1 MQLPTT
7 IHAPPSLDSFTPLTE
22 HQSTTPS
29 TFFSETPVLH
39 YHGPNARA
47 LIAPEHLSA
56 LPIFTSA
63 QKSVESNAQAA
74 ANGDEG
80 EESANGDAATPYA
93 AQKVFPV
100 DIYVS
105 SSNLT
110 LFSAAT
116 STGIEIP
123 YQSITLHAIQRLPSP
138 TPETDGETVQG
149 LYMQLDLAPPNDE
162 DEMMDPVELILLPP
176 TQSEPTTTEEPI
188 KTLFAAVSACSNLHP
203 DAADSDEEMGETDR
217 IVFEGS
223 VGYEGISGLPG
234 VVSLP
239 GDEGLPPP
247 FPGSGGWITAENVGD
262 FFTPEGEWI
271 GRDGDKEEG
280 EENADGKRENGRG
293 EEGDDQGAK
302 RARVE

>member
-1 MQLPTT
+1 
-7 IHAPPSLDSFTPLTE
+7 
-22 HQSTTPS
+22 
-29 TFFSETPVLH
+29 
-39 YHGPNARA
+39 
-47 LIAPEHLSA
+47 
-56 LPIFTSA
+56 
-63 QKSVESNAQAA
+63 
-74 ANGDEG
+74 
-80 EESANGDAATPYA
+80 
-93 AQKVFPV
+93 
-100 DIYVS
+100 
-105 SSNLT
+105 
-110 LFSAAT
+110 
-116 STGIEIP
+116 
-123 YQSITLHAIQRLPSP
+123 
-138 TPETDGETVQG
+138 
-149 LYMQLDLAPPNDE
+149 MQLDLAPPNDE

-176 TQSEPTTTEEPI
+176 TQSQPTTTEEPI
-188 KTLFAAVSACSNLHP
+188 KALFAAVSACSNLHP

-271 GRDGDKEEG
+271 GRDGEKEEG
-280 EENADGKRENGRG
+280 EENADGKRENGRS

>member
-1 MQLPTT
+1 MRPPPKT
-7 IHAPPSLDSFTPLTE
+7 I
-22 HQSTTPS
+22 
-29 TFFSETPVLH
+29 V
-39 YHGPNARA
+39 
-47 LIAPEHLSA
+47 IANLNISR
-56 LPIFTSA
+56 
-63 QKSVESNAQAA
+63 
-74 ANGDEG
+74 
-80 EESANGDAATPYA
+80 
-93 AQKVFPV
+93 
-100 DIYVS
+100 
-105 SSNLT
+105 NLT

-116 STGIEIP
+116 STGVEIP

-176 TQSEPTTTEEPI
+176 TQAQTTTTEEPI

-280 EENADGKRENGRG
+280 EENADGKRENGRSD
-293 EEGDDQGAK
+293 EGDDQGAK

>member
-47 LIAPEHLSA
+47 LIAPEHLYA
-56 LPIFTSA
+56 LPIFTLA
-63 QKSVESNAQAA
+63 QNSVESNAQAA
-74 ANGDEG
+74 ANGHDAG
-80 EESANGDAATPYA
+80 ENTNGDATSPSA
-93 AQKVFPV
+93 AQQVFPV

-110 LFSAAT
+110 LFSATT
-116 STGIEIP
+116 STGVEIP

-138 TPETDGETVQG
+138 TPDTDGETVQG

-162 DEMMDPVELILLPP
+162 DEMMDPLELILLPP
-176 TQSEPTTTEEPI
+176 TQSQTATTEEPI
-188 KTLFAAVSACSNLHP
+188 KVLFAAVSACSNLHP

-271 GRDGDKEEG
+271 GREGDKVEE
-280 EENADGKRENGRG
+280 EENVDGKRENDRN
-293 EEGDDQGAK
+293 EEGNDQGAK

>member
-47 LIAPEHLSA
+47 LIATEHLSA

-63 QKSVESNAQAA
+63 QSSVEANAQAA
-74 ANGDEG
+74 ANEDH
-80 EESANGDAATPYA
+80 GDATTQPE
-93 AQKVFPV
+93 AQQVFPV

-110 LFSAAT
+110 LFSATT
-116 STGIEIP
+116 STGVEIP
-123 YQSITLHAIQRLPSP
+123 YQSITLHAIQRLPDPSSD
-138 TPETDGETVQG
+138 TEGATVQG
-149 LYMQLDLAPPNDE
+149 LYMQLDLAPPNND
-162 DEMMDPVELILLPP
+162 DEMVDPVELILLPP
-176 TQSEPTTTEEPI
+176 TESQATTEEPI
-188 KTLFAAVSACSNLHP
+188 KALFAAVSACSNLHP
-203 DAADSDEEMGETDR
+203 DAADSDEEMGDTDR

-239 GDEGLPPP
+239 SDDGLPPP

-271 GRDGDKEEG
+271 GREGDKEG
-280 EENADGKRENGRG
+280 EENADGKRENGRN
-293 EEGDDQGAK
+293 EEENDQGAK